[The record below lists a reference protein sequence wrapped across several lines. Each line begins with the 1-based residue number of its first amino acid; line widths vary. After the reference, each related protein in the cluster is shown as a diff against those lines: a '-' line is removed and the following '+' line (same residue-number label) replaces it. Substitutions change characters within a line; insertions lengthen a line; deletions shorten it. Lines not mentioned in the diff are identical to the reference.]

1 MDDGRHGKEVSV
13 KIKAG
18 ELLVRYLEQEGV
30 EYVFEVPGG
39 VLKPINNA
47 LSDSKQITPIL
58 TKHEEGAAFMACGY
72 ARVSGKLGVCMGTTG
87 PGSTNMMTGV
97 ASAYGD
103 STPVLVLT
111 GQVSTSTFGK
121 GALQESTTEG
131 VDAVAM
137 YKPLTK
143 YSAMVYKGSMLPE
156 MIRRALRYAF
166 SGRQGPVHLN
176 LPRDV
181 MQEEI
186 DLDLRKVETYRG
198 WSQPFDRESIKR
210 ASTYLSKAERPAMLL
225 GNGTLSSN
233 ATDEAKTIAEMLNIP
248 VITTPKAKSA
258 FPSDHPLS
266 LGSFGMGSSLLAEEY
281 LSGGV
286 DVLLTAGTQFAEW
299 ATQAWD
305 KRLLPT
311 KALLQIDIDPYEIG
325 KNYPVTVGLVGD
337 AKAILTEMYY
347 ELKRQIKNV
356 PDFKATVSPEHF
368 RTFKENAKTY
378 LDEEKMNSDAI
389 PIKPQRL
396 MKDLR
401 ESLPK
406 DAIVFP
412 DAGNSFTWTT
422 HYFPVYLPNT
432 FIMGSGFSSMGYATA
447 AVVGG
452 KFAAPDK
459 PFVAIVG
466 DGAFLMNGMEV
477 ATAVN
482 YNLPVTWVILNDG
495 QFGMVYHGQK
505 MASNGRIVASTF
517 KRVDFVKIAE
527 GLGAQGMRIEKPGAI
542 NRALM
547 DQIIA
552 NGKPTVLDVIIDPE
566 EPPPMKSRMAAL
578 EKVYD

>member
-1 MDDGRHGKEVSV
+1 M

-30 EYVFEVPGG
+30 EFVFEVPGG

-58 TKHEEGAAFMACGY
+58 AKHEEGAAFMACGY
-72 ARVSGKLGVCMGTTG
+72 ARVSGKLGVCMGTSG

-103 STPVLVLT
+103 STPILVLT

-121 GALQESTTEG
+121 GALQESTTDG
-131 VDAVAM
+131 IDVVAM
-137 YKPLTK
+137 YKPVTK

-156 MIRRALRYAF
+156 MIRRALRHAF
-166 SGRQGPVHLN
+166 SGRPGPVHLN

-198 WSQPFDRESIKR
+198 WPQPFDRESVKR
-210 ASTYLSKAERPAMLL
+210 ASAHLLKAERPAMLL

-233 ATDEAKTIAEMLNIP
+233 ATEEARTIAEMLNIP
-248 VITTPKAKSA
+248 VVTTPKAKSA
-258 FPSDHPLS
+258 FPSDHLLS
-266 LGSFGMGSSLLAEEY
+266 LGSFGFASSLLAEKY
-281 LSGGV
+281 LTGGV
-286 DVLLTAGTQFAEW
+286 DVLLTVGTGFTEW

-305 KRLLPT
+305 NRLLPT
-311 KALLQIDIDPYEIG
+311 KALLQVDIDPYEIG

-337 AKAILTEMYY
+337 AKAILTEIYY
-347 ELKRQIKNV
+347 EIKRQMKSII
-356 PDFKATVSPEHF
+356 DFKPNLSMIEFT
-368 RTFKENAKTY
+368 TFKNESQIY
-378 LDEEKMNSDAI
+378 LDEEKMCSNSN

-396 MKDLR
+396 MRDLR
-401 ESLPK
+401 ESLPHE
-406 DAIVFP
+406 AIIFV
-412 DAGNSFTWTT
+412 DIGNTLTWSL
-422 HYFPVYLPNT
+422 HYFPVYRPIT
-432 FIMGSGFSSMGYATA
+432 FIPGLGFASVGYGVA
-447 AVVGG
+447 AAIGG
-452 KFAAPDK
+452 KFASPHK
-459 PFVAIVG
+459 PVVAMVG

-482 YNLPVTWVILNDG
+482 YNMPVIWVILNDA
-495 QFGMVYHGQK
+495 QLGMVYHGQK
-505 MASNGRIVASTF
+505 MASNGRVVASTF

-547 DQIIA
+547 DEIIA
-552 NGKPTVLDVIIDPE
+552 SGKPTVLDVIIDPE